1 MDRFLVG
8 LIGSGISTSLS
19 PALHEHEAGEFG
31 LRYQYRTL
39 DLDRLGLPVS
49 AVGDLVTAARL
60 TGYTGLN
67 ITHPGK
73 QVVLAHLDGLS
84 PEAAALQAVNTVVFQ
99 QGKAIGHNTDLTGF
113 ARSLALGLPG
123 VRLDRIVL
131 LGAGGAGSAVAHA
144 LLTMGAGHLMIFD
157 IDHVR
162 AENLADALTSQ
173 FGAGRAIAGNHH
185 AGLSSALRAANG
197 LVHATPMGMAAHP
210 GLPLPA
216 ELVLPHLWV
225 ADVVYRP
232 LDTELI
238 TTARA
243 QGCRVLDGGG
253 MAVFQAADAF
263 RLFTGL
269 EPDTGRMLRHFGTLV
284 HATVPGRLETD
295 AHR

>member
-1 MDRFLVG
+1 MDRYRVG

-49 AVGDLVTAARL
+49 AVGEVVAAARL

-67 ITHPGK
+67 ITYPGK
-73 QVVLAHLDGLS
+73 QAVLAHLDDLS
-84 PEAAALQAVNTVVFQ
+84 PEAAALQAVNTVVFRD
-99 QGKAIGHNTDLTGF
+99 GKAIGHNTDLTGF
-113 ARSLALGLPG
+113 ARSLAIGLPG
-123 VRLDRIVL
+123 VPLEKIVL
-131 LGAGGAGSAVAHA
+131 LGAGGAGTAVAHA
-144 LLTMGAGHLMIFD
+144 LLGMGAGNVAIFD
-157 IDHVR
+157 IDHGR
-162 AENLADALTSQ
+162 AEVLADALTAR
-173 FGAGRAIAGNHH
+173 FGAERAIARGGHV
-185 AGLSSALRAANG
+185 ALTGALRDADG
-197 LVHATPMGMAAHP
+197 LVHATPTGMAAHP
-210 GLPLPA
+210 GLPMSA
-216 ELVLPHLWV
+216 ELVMPHLWV

-243 QGCRVLDGGG
+243 RGCRVLDGGG

-269 EPDTGRMLRHFGTLV
+269 EPDADRMLRYFGTLV
-284 HATVPGRLETD
+284 HATGPGRKGID
-295 AHR
+295 VRR